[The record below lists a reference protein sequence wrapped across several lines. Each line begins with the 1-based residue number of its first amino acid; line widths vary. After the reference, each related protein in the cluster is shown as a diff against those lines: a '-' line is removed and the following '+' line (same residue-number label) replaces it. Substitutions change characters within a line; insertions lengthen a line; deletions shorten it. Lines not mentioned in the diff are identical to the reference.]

1 MDWANRFS
9 LGGFIVSCSTLHQM
23 WEVIEKMEAL
33 EVSYRWFTLRKRAE
47 AFCVR
52 KISGA
57 QQVPNT
63 WPPNQSQ
70 DDQDFTVPTP

>member
-1 MDWANRFS
+1 MDWSNRFTI
-9 LGGFIVSCSTLHQM
+9 GGFTVSYYTLNQM

-52 KISGA
+52 KISGT

-63 WPPNQSQ
+63 
-70 DDQDFTVPTP
+70 

>member
-1 MDWANRFS
+1 MDWSNRFTI
-9 LGGFIVSCSTLHQM
+9 GGFTVSFCTLNQM

-63 WPPNQSQ
+63 
-70 DDQDFTVPTP
+70 

>member
-1 MDWANRFS
+1 MDWSNRFTF
-9 LGGFIVSCSTLHQM
+9 GGFFVSYYNLNQM

-33 EVSYRWFTLRKRAE
+33 EVSYRWFTSRKRAE
-47 AFCVR
+47 TFCVR

-63 WPPNQSQ
+63 
-70 DDQDFTVPTP
+70 